1 VQYPSKNQ
9 GTLDLLADGQVDMIP
24 AWADMTLEQLG
35 KGTLPNSIKI
45 TQIKPELNGNLEY
58 LAIPSKG
65 KNKEAAKQFLNFVVS
80 EKGQNIFLN
89 SMKAIPVIEASNLSQ
104 ESLEMLNGF
113 EIDAFR
119 GYSIGELGND
129 LKKRWQEDIATLE

>member
-1 VQYPSKNQ
+1 
-9 GTLDLLADGQVDMIP
+9 
-24 AWADMTLEQLG
+24 
-35 KGTLPNSIKI
+35 
-45 TQIKPELNGNLEY
+45 
-58 LAIPSKG
+58 
-65 KNKEAAKQFLNFVVS
+65 
-80 EKGQNIFLN
+80 
-89 SMKAIPVIEASNLSQ
+89 MKAIPVIEASNLSQ